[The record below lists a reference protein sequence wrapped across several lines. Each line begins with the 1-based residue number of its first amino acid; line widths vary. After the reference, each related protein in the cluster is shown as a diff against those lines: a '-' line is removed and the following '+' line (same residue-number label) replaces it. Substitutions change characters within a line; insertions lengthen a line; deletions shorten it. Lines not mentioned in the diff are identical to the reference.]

1 MEALATVS
9 FSLAVIAYSVASTQF
24 FLELARRKS
33 PAPQEMPSRVLTLGA
48 LLHGLHIVTTS
59 LLSNICPVTS
69 MHFALSLAAWVAVVA
84 FLFLRRGRNLDA
96 LGSFVG
102 PLSLTFLVAAQFIGT
117 SPPSSELSSAML
129 ALHIT
134 VNIVGLAFVLL
145 AGGAAS
151 FYVFV
156 DARLKKKR
164 LAAIGR
170 LPSLDLLDR
179 LRHRMLLIGFP
190 LLTVGVVTGGIF
202 FSQLDANSVA
212 SFARAILGYAAWL
225 SVAAVLLLRAI
236 LGWEGRRSAY
246 GTLAGVACVS
256 LVLLVYV
263 LRPLFGGVV

>member
-1 MEALATVS
+1 
-9 FSLAVIAYSVASTQF
+9 
-24 FLELARRKS
+24 
-33 PAPQEMPSRVLTLGA
+33 
-48 LLHGLHIVTTS
+48 
-59 LLSNICPVTS
+59 
-69 MHFALSLAAWVAVVA
+69 
-84 FLFLRRGRNLDA
+84 
-96 LGSFVG
+96 
-102 PLSLTFLVAAQFIGT
+102 
-117 SPPSSELSSAML
+117 L

-156 DARLKKKR
+156 EARLRKKR

-202 FSQLDANSVA
+202 VSQLDADSLA
-212 SFARAILGYAAWL
+212 SMARAVLGYAAWL
-225 SVAAVLLLRAI
+225 SVAVVLLLRAI

-263 LRPLFGGVV
+263 LRPFFGGLV